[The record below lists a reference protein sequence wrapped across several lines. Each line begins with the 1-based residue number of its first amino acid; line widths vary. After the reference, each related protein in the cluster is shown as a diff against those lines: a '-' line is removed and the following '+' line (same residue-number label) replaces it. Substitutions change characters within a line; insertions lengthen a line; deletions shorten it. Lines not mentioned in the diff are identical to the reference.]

1 MIMLTYKGEDNE
13 YDFKI
18 TKTKQRRKS
27 KNQYYNKLSR
37 LKKLEKITINI
48 NKAIKSIVRKKQGN
62 YHFAKLLYG
71 YF

>member
-1 MIMLTYKGEDNE
+1 MLTYKGEDNE

-62 YHFAKLLYG
+62 YNFAKLLYG